1 MAIITISVVIMG
13 DPGVEMLI
21 NLPKLSL
28 LASEEAGTQTQTNC
42 LKLETE
48 SITIILKC
56 HVGSNKI

>member
-1 MAIITISVVIMG
+1 MG
-13 DPGVEMLI
+13 DQGVEMLI